1 MKRDKMSKNKIWI
14 PIIIFALI
22 LLTILITPQT
32 KDKIAVL
39 TAAGLIITLAYN
51 VLTMHQS
58 NVIQQDALLHDMV
71 KFEIEN
77 WKYIHEQ
84 KKYYDQKKI
93 KIPQSVRNHILNYYE
108 YLAYL
113 ILRNK
118 IDEECAKDLWR
129 PNILGEYKDFKAD
142 FISGD
147 RKELKKLY
155 EKWSK
160 E

>member
-1 MKRDKMSKNKIWI
+1 MSKNKIWI

-84 KKYYDQKKI
+84 KKYYLDERKKE
-93 KIPQSVRNHILNYYE
+93 IPSSVKSHIMNYYE

-113 ILRNK
+113 IRIGK
-118 IDEECAKDLWR
+118 INEAHAKRIWK
-129 PNILGEYKDFKAD
+129 PNIYGAFDDFPNE
-142 FISGD
+142 FSGN
-147 RKELKKLY
+147 RKELRRLY
-155 EKWSK
+155 YKWKSK
-160 E
+160 EK